1 MPLTGDVTSAEI
13 EARLARVADRY
24 LRGVAISTIAS
35 DEKVSS
41 TMIAHLLARCRER
54 WKEQAIEAIDER
66 IALELA
72 KIDALEREYWA
83 GWARSQHDAVTT
95 EQIRET
101 EDGAIV
107 PSAPAVPGGEP
118 FTRLPTRTRVHARAV
133 KKGQVGNVVYLQGVQ
148 WCIKTR
154 CDLLG
159 ITQAGGGP
167 VPAGERVVV
176 GSLDEASPE
185 QRTSRL
191 LAIVETIRKRA
202 EQGLA
207 D

>member
-1 MPLTGDVTSAEI
+1 MPLTGDVTSTEI
-13 EARLARVADRY
+13 EARLARVAEKY
-24 LRGVAISTIAS
+24 LRGVPVSTIAA
-35 DEKVSS
+35 DEQVSS
-41 TMIAHLLARCRER
+41 PIIDRLLARCRER

-95 EQIRET
+95 EQVRET
-101 EDGAIV
+101 DDGAVV
-107 PSAPAVPGGEP
+107 PSTPNEPGGEP
-118 FTRLPTRTRVHARAV
+118 FTRLPTRTRVHARAT

-159 ITQAGGGP
+159 VTQPGGGP
-167 VPAGERVVV
+167 VPTGERVIV
-176 GSLDEASPE
+176 GSLDDATPE
-185 QRTSRL
+185 QRSSKL

-202 EQGLA
+202 DLGLA
-207 D
+207 E